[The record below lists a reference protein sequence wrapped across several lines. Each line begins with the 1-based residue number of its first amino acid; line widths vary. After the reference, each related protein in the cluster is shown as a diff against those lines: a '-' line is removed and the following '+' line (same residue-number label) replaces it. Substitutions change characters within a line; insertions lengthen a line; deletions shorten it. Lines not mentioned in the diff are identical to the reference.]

1 MFNPSGHLPMVRVGK
16 QSYCVCFVGV
26 KKQRSGDRAC
36 AERLVLS
43 GIEPGR
49 VFVREGGTHHG
60 RLSPLVLGLG
70 DQLRGVEVTA
80 RLIDT
85 W

>member
-1 MFNPSGHLPMVRVGK
+1 MVDDGE
-16 QSYCVCFVGV
+16 QSYCDCFVGV
-26 KKQRSGDRAC
+26 NKQRCGDRAC
-36 AERLVLS
+36 AERPILS

-70 DQLRGVEVTA
+70 DQLRGVEVIA
-80 RLIDT
+80 LLIDT